1 MVANG
6 TQLFVVT
13 HRGTLMRPEPGDPD
27 EADGVLNPGCA
38 RGPDGE
44 LYLFPR
50 EVAHGN
56 RSRVGMCRVQ
66 LGADDEPVGVER
78 LAPALEPSEP
88 YEHQSPTSY
97 GCEDARVVYVPCLEC
112 YVMTYVALTPIG
124 PHAALATSTDLLAW
138 QRLGLIDFRLESD
151 LSLDV
156 YCNKDA
162 LLFPEPVL
170 GPGGRLALALL
181 HRPSYVLAKP
191 DAIVALPPPAG
202 VVEPSESI
210 WISYADLD
218 AVKADLRAL
227 SRVSGH
233 QVLASPRAPWERLK
247 IGGGA
252 PPLLTHLG
260 WLLIYHGVA
269 GYHEANFEL
278 DPSRRHVRYSAGAMV
293 LDRDDPRRIYYRSPH
308 PILRPTLPEERDGV
322 VGSVVFPTGLDPR
335 SPPAPGSRVDLY
347 YGMGDKAIGVGSFTL
362 PAYLPTAATAAP
374 GSRVVATTASGPLV
388 GPERRPSE

>member
-6 TQLFVVT
+6 NHLFAVTQ
-13 HRGTLMRPEPGDPD
+13 HRTLMRPNAGDPD

-38 RGPDGE
+38 RGSGGA

-56 RSRVGMCRVQ
+56 RSRIGVCRVQ
-66 LGADDEPVGVER
+66 FGADGEPVGVER
-78 LAPALEPSEP
+78 LAPALEPFEP

-97 GCEDARVVYVPCLEC
+97 GCEDARVVYVPCLQR

-124 PHAALATSTDLLAW
+124 PRAALATSTNLLTW
-138 QRLGLIDFRLESD
+138 QRLGLIDFRLEGTMP
-151 LSLDV
+151 LNV

-162 LLFPEPVL
+162 LLFPDPVL
-170 GPGGRLALALL
+170 GPEGRPALALL

-202 VVEPSESI
+202 VSEERDSI
-210 WISYADLD
+210 WISYVDLD

-227 SRVSGH
+227 TLVSGH
-233 QVLASPRAPWERLK
+233 QLLASPQAPWERLK

-269 GYHEANFEL
+269 GNSHANFEL

-293 LDRDDPRRIYYRSPH
+293 LDRDDPRQIRYRSAQ
-308 PILRPTLPEERDGV
+308 PILRPTLREERDGV

-335 SPPAPGSRVDLY
+335 SPPGPGSRVDLY
-347 YGMGDKAIGVGSFTL
+347 YGMADKAIGVGSLTL
-362 PAYLPTAATAAP
+362 PASLPSHRHAAAA
-374 GSRVVATTASGPLV
+374 AAS
-388 GPERRPSE
+388 S